1 MPSVIS
7 RLYFNRINLSPFGL
21 LCSKYASTACG
32 IPPISIYNRNIRIRF
47 LCIAFPADFL
57 LFKSSL
63 MVSAVISS
71 PTAHKNSSK
80 SIGYMDILCSSLG
93 INISFVFFFIDK
105 SDPVSMYLY
114 LPSATRYLI
123 ACLAFGN
130 S

>member
-71 PTAHKNSSK
+71 PTAHKILQNPSDTWISYVLHSE
-80 SIGYMDILCSSLG
+80 SIYPSYSSLS
-93 INISFVFFFIDK
+93 IKVTLFQCIYIFH
-105 SDPVSMYLY
+105 
-114 LPSATRYLI
+114 LPQDT
-123 ACLAFGN
+123 
-130 S
+130 